1 MNIDIETSQLI
12 LLPRTFQ
19 IRALM
24 LLKFF
29 APGSTLSSWQPKV
42 LCSWILS
49 LRKYKCAIHS
59 GKRLRK
65 CLYIINS
72 TVNLAVNVKKTHFMI
87 FQRSRMKPVSAQ
99 ISLRNE
105 NIKQTN
111 SIKFLGIIV
120 DNKLNWH
127 EHIIYIKN
135 KVSRA
140 IGIIYKARKYANKQ
154 TVKQMY
160 YTFVFPYLIYCC
172 EIWGNT
178 SQIHLDSLIKC

>member
-1 MNIDIETSQLI
+1 MFADDTSVFIEGQSYENVCKVVNEE
-12 LLPRTFQ
+12 
-19 IRALM
+19 
-24 LLKFF
+24 LKKCDNWIK
-29 APGSTLSSWQPKV
+29 ANKLTL
-42 LCSWILS
+42 
-49 LRKYKCAIHS
+49 
-59 GKRLRK
+59 
-65 CLYIINS
+65 
-72 TVNLAVNVKKTHFMI
+72 NVKKTHFMI
-87 FQRSRMKPVSAQ
+87 FHRSRMKPVSAH

-111 SIKFLGIIV
+111 SIKFLVIIV

-140 IGIIYKARKYANKQ
+140 IGIGLIYKVRKYANKQ

-178 SQIHLDSLIKC
+178 SQTHLDSLTKCQKKIIRIMTFSLYDAHSKPLFK